1 MEASHPGYH
10 SVKDKDG
17 NLAEER
23 PQKGLT
29 FDQVRETNSRL
40 KGMEAS
46 HPGYHS
52 IKDKDGNLAEER
64 PQKRA
69 HF

>member
-10 SVKDKDG
+10 SVKNKDG

-29 FDQVRETNSRL
+29 FDQIR
-40 KGMEAS
+40 
-46 HPGYHS
+46 
-52 IKDKDGNLAEER
+52 
-64 PQKRA
+64 
-69 HF
+69 